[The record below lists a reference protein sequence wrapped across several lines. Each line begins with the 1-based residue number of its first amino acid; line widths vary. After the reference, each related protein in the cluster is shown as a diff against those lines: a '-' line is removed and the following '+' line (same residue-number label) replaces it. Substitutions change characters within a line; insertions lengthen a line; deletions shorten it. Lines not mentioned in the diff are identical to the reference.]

1 MLHYENKIERA
12 LVYLKSPSKLSP
24 TGYSP
29 IVYMVYL
36 PEDAFVVRGLI
47 DSFLKP
53 KAEYMGFHAHEFSM
67 GLVIDRFINTNDYL
81 DIWTDPDVEEPELY
95 NSIKQ
100 AIVNDGYIEKALL
113 EKQDQLLAEEENPL
127 LIIRDVE
134 MLHPFY
140 MIGAVENNIYNQIQ
154 IPMLVLYPGETQGT
168 ARSFLGIYNQDGNYR
183 SINF

>member
-12 LVYLKSPSKLSP
+12 LDYLKSPSKLSP

-29 IVYMVYL
+29 IVYMVYQ

-81 DIWTDPDVEEPELY
+81 DIWTDPDVEEPEL
-95 NSIKQ
+95 
-100 AIVNDGYIEKALL
+100 
-113 EKQDQLLAEEENPL
+113 
-127 LIIRDVE
+127 
-134 MLHPFY
+134 
-140 MIGAVENNIYNQIQ
+140 
-154 IPMLVLYPGETQGT
+154 
-168 ARSFLGIYNQDGNYR
+168 
-183 SINF
+183 

>member
-67 GLVIDRFINTNDYL
+67 GLVVDRFINTNDYL

-100 AIVNDGYIEKALL
+100 AL
-113 EKQDQLLAEEENPL
+113 
-127 LIIRDVE
+127 
-134 MLHPFY
+134 
-140 MIGAVENNIYNQIQ
+140 
-154 IPMLVLYPGETQGT
+154 
-168 ARSFLGIYNQDGNYR
+168 
-183 SINF
+183 

>member
-12 LVYLKSPSKLSP
+12 LDYLKSPSKLSP

-29 IVYMVYL
+29 IVYMVYQ

-81 DIWTDPDVEEPELY
+81 DIWIDPDVEEPELY

-100 AIVNDGYIEKALL
+100 AIVNDRYIEKALL
-113 EKQDQLLAEEENPL
+113 EKQDQLLTEEEN
-127 LIIRDVE
+127 
-134 MLHPFY
+134 
-140 MIGAVENNIYNQIQ
+140 
-154 IPMLVLYPGETQGT
+154 YPGCGD
-168 ARSFLGIYNQDGNYR
+168 ASSFLYDWRCREQYLQPDSDSNVGALSGRNAR
-183 SINF
+183 HCPFFPRHL

>member
-12 LVYLKSPSKLSP
+12 LDYLKSPSKLSP

-29 IVYMVYL
+29 IVYMVYQ

-95 NSIKQ
+95 NSIKRQ
-100 AIVNDGYIEKALL
+100 VYRESS
-113 EKQDQLLAEEENPL
+113 
-127 LIIRDVE
+127 V
-134 MLHPFY
+134 
-140 MIGAVENNIYNQIQ
+140 
-154 IPMLVLYPGETQGT
+154 GE
-168 ARSFLGIYNQDGNYR
+168 ARPTVG
-183 SINF
+183 

>member
-1 MLHYENKIERA
+1 MLHYENKIEKA
-12 LVYLKSPSKLSP
+12 LDYLKSPSKLSP

-29 IVYMVYL
+29 IVYMVYQ

-47 DSFLKP
+47 DS
-53 KAEYMGFHAHEFSM
+53 
-67 GLVIDRFINTNDYL
+67 GLVVDRFINTNDYL

-100 AIVNDGYIEKALL
+100 AIVNNRYIEKALL

-154 IPMLVLYPGETQGT
+154 FFQL
-168 ARSFLGIYNQDGNYR
+168 
-183 SINF
+183 

>member
-12 LVYLKSPSKLSP
+12 LDYLKSPSKLSP

-100 AIVNDGYIEKALL
+100 AIVNDRYIEKLCWRSKTNCWL
-113 EKQDQLLAEEENPL
+113 KKK
-127 LIIRDVE
+127 IRSWLSG
-134 MLHPFY
+134 MWRCFIL
-140 MIGAVENNIYNQIQ
+140 
-154 IPMLVLYPGETQGT
+154 
-168 ARSFLGIYNQDGNYR
+168 
-183 SINF
+183 SI